1 MPVAHASLGGITHP
15 PILPDRAVVG
25 STASSRAFVVKVM
38 IPAVRHPFGILESP
52 VVWPW
57 GRGGVGGLPFAALAL
72 RGPRSFSPLLGLLP
86 LSLPHLGCLAL
97 ALPLRSP
104 LMFLRASERV
114 ALCKQQG
121 GVARGRFPAGYVLRH
136 TSHPTPP
143 W

>member
-1 MPVAHASLGGITHP
+1 M
-15 PILPDRAVVG
+15 
-25 STASSRAFVVKVM
+25 M
-38 IPAVRHPFGILESP
+38 IPAVFGILA

-72 RGPRSFSPLLGLLP
+72 QLGMGRPRGPRSFSPLLGLLP

-97 ALPLRSP
+97 ALEVLIDLPLPEEEAPDVLGREWCPGAPSRESCAMHCALQTARWCRSGEVSC
-104 LMFLRASERV
+104 R
-114 ALCKQQG
+114 LCPPH
-121 GVARGRFPAGYVLRH
+121 R